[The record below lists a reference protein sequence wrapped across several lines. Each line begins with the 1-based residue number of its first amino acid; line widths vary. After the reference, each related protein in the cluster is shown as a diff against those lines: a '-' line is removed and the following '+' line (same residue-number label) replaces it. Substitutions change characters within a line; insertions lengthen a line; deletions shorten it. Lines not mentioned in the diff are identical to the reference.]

1 VRGIKETKVELHSM
15 RCSCGDGAWAVGEAT
30 VRSRCPG
37 GIGLE
42 TEVLTLE
49 EWQRQ
54 GKPRNLERLHRVAAR
69 GEFPRYE
76 GKLRRS

>member
-1 VRGIKETKVELHSM
+1 
-15 RCSCGDGAWAVGEAT
+15 
-30 VRSRCPG
+30 
-37 GIGLE
+37 LE
-42 TEVLTLE
+42 TELLTLE

>member
-1 VRGIKETKVELHSM
+1 VEE
-15 RCSCGDGAWAVGEAT
+15 GT
-30 VRSRCPG
+30 VRPPCPG

-54 GKPRNLERLHRVAAR
+54 GKPRNLERLQRVAAR
-69 GEFPRYE
+69 AEFPRYE